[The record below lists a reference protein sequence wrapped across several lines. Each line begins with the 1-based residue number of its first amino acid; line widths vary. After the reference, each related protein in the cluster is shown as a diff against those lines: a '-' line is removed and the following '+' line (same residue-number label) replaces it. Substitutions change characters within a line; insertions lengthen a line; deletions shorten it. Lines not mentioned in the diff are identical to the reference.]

1 MRMPWFVVC
10 MASMKAAAAVFLVI
24 AIVAS
29 IAFAQDPNNASSGAS
44 HIERSGPVS
53 TWPASWTDFC
63 SQSVFGIRLPVFGT
77 KTTNVQ
83 MLASPGGTLPN
94 DSLDQIY
101 ARIVNSTGFKNASS
115 GFGWVTIFWGL
126 QEAGPVGSPSEYAI
140 GQFILISG
148 GRPDPAISFGIIQAD
163 YNLSTGSVSI
173 QTGIGASCP
182 AG

>member
-1 MRMPWFVVC
+1 
-10 MASMKAAAAVFLVI
+10 MASTVAVVVVFLLIAAAATVV
-24 AIVAS
+24 
-29 IAFAQDPNNASSGAS
+29 FAQDPINQNQSY
-44 HIERSGPVS
+44 GPPGPIS
-53 TWPASWTDFC
+53 TWPAAWTDFC
-63 SQSVFGIRLPVFGT
+63 NRPFLGIGLPVLGD

-83 MLASPGGTLPN
+83 MQAPPGGTLPN

-101 ARIVNSTGFKNASS
+101 AHIVNSTAFKNASA

-126 QEAGPVGSPSEYAI
+126 QEAGPANSLSEYAI

-163 YNLSTGSVSI
+163 YDLSTGSVSI
-173 QTGIGASCP
+173 QTGIGASCG

>member
-1 MRMPWFVVC
+1 
-10 MASMKAAAAVFLVI
+10 MASTVAVVVVFLLIAAAATVV
-24 AIVAS
+24 
-29 IAFAQDPNNASSGAS
+29 FAQDPINQNQSY
-44 HIERSGPVS
+44 GPPGPIS
-53 TWPASWTDFC
+53 TWPAAWTDFC
-63 SQSVFGIRLPVFGT
+63 SRPVFLGIGLPVLGD

-83 MLASPGGTLPN
+83 MQAPPGGTLPN

-101 ARIVNSTGFKNASS
+101 AHIVNSTGFKNASA

-126 QEAGPVGSPSEYAI
+126 QEAGPANSLSEYAI

-163 YNLSTGSVSI
+163 YDLSTGSVSI
-173 QTGIGASCP
+173 QTGIGASCG

>member
-1 MRMPWFVVC
+1 
-10 MASMKAAAAVFLVI
+10 MASTVAVVVVFLLIAAAATVV
-24 AIVAS
+24 
-29 IAFAQDPNNASSGAS
+29 FAQDPINQNQSY
-44 HIERSGPVS
+44 GPPGPIS
-53 TWPASWTDFC
+53 TWPAAWTDFC
-63 SQSVFGIRLPVFGT
+63 SRPVFLGIRLPVFGD

-83 MLASPGGTLPN
+83 MLAPPGGTLPN

-101 ARIVNSTGFKNASS
+101 ARIVNSTGFKNASA

-126 QEAGPVGSPSEYAI
+126 QEAGPVDSLSEYAI

-173 QTGIGASCP
+173 QTGIGASCG